1 MSIYNRLTQRDAPVA
16 GPNPNMTPM
25 TRKPMSLRDAVKKYA
40 KGGNISDQYNPQEDA
55 SQNQGID
62 PSAIEQILRMVQAQ
76 SQPQGTTP
84 PPPQMASGMGYAI
97 PDPYGTYTPMDTPQ
111 VGQPGVP
118 TGTNEPRPTPQVV
131 QPQDMRY
138 KEDPRPVPPVPQ
150 DYRYKED
157 FDRGPFDY
165 GPTPQVDQRPEP
177 LGYTNRVNPDG
188 TITKIGYNGEPIDSY
203 TPEQKAI
210 NDATYGINQPIYDY
224 VFQGNGE
231 GYKKVLIATPI
242 PGMPGVYQ
250 RAKDGAMVDKSG
262 NVLGAKTG
270 PSKPMDSDVRPLP
283 TPPTIESAFTLRDF
297 NTPDLDAPY
306 PLAPQ
311 YPEPVPIAATQQPYS
326 VMPQP
331 AYDQGYNAGYSTP
344 SNLMSLL
351 GGLGQAPAATGGS
364 LGAGGFGGSL
374 GGGLTGGLPGSPK
387 ASPSNAQNSNS
398 LDALISM
405 LQQRNRP

>member
-1 MSIYNRLTQRDAPVA
+1 MSLYNRLTQRDAPVA

-40 KGGNISDQYNPQEDA
+40 EGGNISDQYNPQEDA

-84 PPPQMASGMGYAI
+84 PPKMASGTGYAI
-97 PDPYGTYTPMDTPQ
+97 PDPYGTYTSMGNPQ

-118 TGTNEPRPTPQVV
+118 GRTDPRPGPQVV

-138 KEDPRPVPPVPQ
+138 KEDPGPQ
-150 DYRYKED
+150 PMPD
-157 FDRGPFDY
+157 DY
-165 GPTPQVDQRPEP
+165 GPTPMPVVGGDARSKYDE
-177 LGYTNRVNPDG
+177 D
-188 TITKIGYNGEPIDSY
+188 
-203 TPEQKAI
+203 QKAR
-210 NDATYGINQPIYDY
+210 DAASIAKQIKSEQNYFSMAREDL
-224 VFQGNGE
+224 GNGL
-231 GYKKVLIATPI
+231 YKRHMDGAIVDKDNNVLI
-242 PGMPGVYQ
+242 PG
-250 RAKDGAMVDKSG
+250 K
-262 NVLGAKTG
+262 
-270 PSKPMDSDVRPLP
+270 MDSGARPLP
-283 TPPTIESAFTLRDF
+283 PTPTTGI
-297 NTPDLDAPY
+297 PDLDAPY

-311 YPEPVPIAATQQPYS
+311 YTEPGPIAATQQPYS

-351 GGLGQAPAATGGS
+351 GAFQGPSTGGS

-374 GGGLTGGLPGSPK
+374 GGGLTGGLPGSST